1 MVHVM
6 RSGWRYPLLLVLPL
20 LLPAVIAGLVVDLAR
35 TAGAVSCER
44 ERSKEQMSSAVELS
58 GDDSKLLGRLEAAE
72 RTGQL
77 DDLEIE
83 YWVGGG
89 LPPPHHRSD
98 QLRMMPV
105 DGKPT
110 TEVFQ
115 AIFDRERPDVGYI
128 EYRVP
133 LAPDDLRAVATLIRE
148 TGVFFETF
156 DEQQK
161 PDVMDIL
168 RTEIEL
174 SSGDGSKK
182 VKRVYYRSV
191 PGALTPLAARVKAI
205 TDRVRAQGQKRY
217 FDRGGNVL
225 P

>member
-1 MVHVM
+1 
-6 RSGWRYPLLLVLPL
+6 
-20 LLPAVIAGLVVDLAR
+20 
-35 TAGAVSCER
+35 
-44 ERSKEQMSSAVELS
+44 MSQLSA
-58 GDDSKLLGRLEAAE
+58 DDSKLLGRLEAAE

-105 DGKPT
+105 DGEPT

-115 AIFDRERPDVGYI
+115 ATFDRDRPDVGYI
-128 EYRVP
+128 EYRMP
-133 LAPDDLRAVATLIRE
+133 LVPDDLRFAARLIRE
-148 TGVFFETF
+148 TGVFSRTF
-156 DEQQK
+156 DEEQK
-161 PDVMDIL
+161 PDVTDIL
-168 RTEIEL
+168 RTEIEV
-174 SSGDGSKK
+174 SSVDGTKK

-191 PGALTPLAARVKAI
+191 PGALEPLALRLKVIA
-205 TDRVRAQGQKRY
+205 DRVRAGGQKRY
-217 FDRGGNVL
+217 FDRQGNVL